1 MQKTKEAYTT
11 RSDSA
16 KLGKHNIP
24 LVHRTIMPKF
34 NAGNKVTVASDSSPY
49 NHRKGVVDKPPF
61 SDTFCFWYIVKFDSK
76 EFTAVS
82 QFAEEELEEVGD

>member
-1 MQKTKEAYTT
+1 MRKINEAYTT
-11 RSDSA
+11 LSNSA
-16 KLGKHNIP
+16 KRGKHDIP
-24 LVHRTIMPKF
+24 MVYRTIMPKF
-34 NAGNKVTVASDSSPY
+34 NAGSKVTVDSDSSPY

-82 QFAEEELEEVGD
+82 QFAEEELEEVSD